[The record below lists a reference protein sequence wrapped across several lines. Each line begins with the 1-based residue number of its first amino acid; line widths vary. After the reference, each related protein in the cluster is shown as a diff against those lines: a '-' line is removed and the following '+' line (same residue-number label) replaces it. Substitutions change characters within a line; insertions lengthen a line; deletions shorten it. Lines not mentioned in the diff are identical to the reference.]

1 MARRRMPRS
10 PRSPTS
16 SIVTSANSSE
26 HTRLQGIAA
35 APGQAFAPAWRWKDP
50 SLENTAAGPTG
61 ELGADELKRA
71 IEQVKV
77 RLSAT
82 TARLHASGASAGAG
96 ILAAQILMLEDPE
109 LRDGARELVMQ
120 GTQADLAVAAT
131 MAPFAAMLR
140 ASPDPVFQARAAD
153 VDDVVEQLRRALHGL
168 SDVPPLPSQPSIVV
182 ARDLA
187 PSQTA
192 GLDRALVVGFA
203 TEQGT
208 ATAHTAIL
216 ARALGLPAVVGIP
229 GLVDAVADG
238 QPLLLD
244 GDEGT
249 LFVDPPAA
257 AIPHLEGPAA
267 LAVDPEPALT
277 RDGRRVEVGSNAAN
291 LEDAQRAAAAGA
303 DGIGLLRSEFLFLG
317 ADQLPTEDEQV
328 AMLQAVMAAM
338 RSRPVILR
346 TLDVGAD
353 KPLPALPQPPEANPA
368 LGVRGLRLQL
378 LRRPDLLAEQLRAA
392 LRVAANYPLRLM
404 FPMVSTVDEVRKAK
418 AILAEAAKDI
428 TAATSNGPR
437 MPVGIMVEVPAAA
450 IGADLLA
457 REVDFF
463 SVGTNDLTQ
472 YLFAADRTNP
482 DLGPLADSLHPELL
496 RMIDQVVKAAHR
508 HRRWVGVC
516 GEMASDLWAVPLLV
530 GLGVDELSVHPPM
543 VARIKATVRQLNVA
557 ECSKVAAAALKLEG
571 GAAGRHLLEQSH
583 LEPSRL
589 RPRSGR

>member
-1 MARRRMPRS
+1 
-10 PRSPTS
+10 
-16 SIVTSANSSE
+16 VTSANSSAR
-26 HTRLQGIAA
+26 TRLKGIAA
-35 APGQAFAPAWRWKDP
+35 APGQAFAPAWRWNDAP
-50 SLENTAAGPTG
+50 RASPTAGPTG
-61 ELGADELKRA
+61 AEGADELERA
-71 IEQVKV
+71 IEQVKAQLTV
-77 RLSAT
+77 V
-82 TARLHASGASAGAG
+82 TARLHAAGASAEAG
-96 ILAAQILMLEDPE
+96 ILEAQALMLEDPALLE
-109 LRDGARELVMQ
+109 GARELVMQ
-120 GTQADLAVAAT
+120 GTAAEVAVAET

-153 VDDVVEQLRRALHGL
+153 VDDVVEQIRRALLGL
-168 SDVPPLPSQPSIVV
+168 SDAPALPSQPSIVV

-238 QPLLLD
+238 QALLLD

-249 LFVDPPAA
+249 VLVDPPAD
-257 AIPHLEGPAA
+257 AIRGLAGPAT
-267 LAVDPEPALT
+267 LAVDPEPAVT

-317 ADQLPTEDEQV
+317 SARLPTEDEQV
-328 AMLQAVMAAM
+328 ALLESVMAAM
-338 RSRPVILR
+338 GSRPVILR

-353 KPLPALPQPPEANPA
+353 KPLPSLPQPPEANPA

-378 LRRPDLLAEQLRAA
+378 LRRPDLLADQLRAA
-392 LRVAANYPLRLM
+392 LRVAASHPLRLM
-404 FPMVSTVDEVRKAK
+404 LPMVSTVDEVRQAK
-418 AILAEAAKDI
+418 AVLAEAAKDVN
-428 TAATSNGPR
+428 AATAGAPR
-437 MPVGIMVEVPAAA
+437 MQVGIMIEVPAAA

-463 SVGTNDLTQ
+463 SIGTNDLTQ

-482 DLGPLADSLHPELL
+482 ELGALADSLHPALL
-496 RMIDQVVKAAHR
+496 RLIDLVVKAAHE

-543 VARIKATVRQLNVA
+543 VARIKAIVRQLNA
-557 ECSKVAAAALKLEG
+557 ADCAALAAAALELEG
-571 GAAGRHLLEQSH
+571 GAAVRQLLEQRH
-583 LEPSRL
+583 LEPSSL
-589 RPRSGR
+589 RPPTGR

>member
-1 MARRRMPRS
+1 
-10 PRSPTS
+10 
-16 SIVTSANSSE
+16 VTSANSSAR
-26 HTRLQGIAA
+26 TRLKGIAA
-35 APGQAFAPAWRWKDP
+35 APGQAFAPAWRWNDAPRASP
-50 SLENTAAGPTG
+50 SAGPTG
-61 ELGADELKRA
+61 AEGANELERA
-71 IEQVKV
+71 IEQVKA
-77 RLSAT
+77 RLAVT
-82 TARLHASGASAGAG
+82 TARLHAGGASVEAG
-96 ILAAQILMLEDPE
+96 ILDAQALMLEDPALVE
-109 LRDGARELVMQ
+109 GARELVIR
-120 GTQADLAVAAT
+120 GIAADVAVAET

-153 VDDVVEQLRRALHGL
+153 VEDVVEQIRRALLGL
-168 SDVPPLPSQPSIVV
+168 SDAPALPSQPSIVV

-238 QPLLLD
+238 QALLLD

-249 LFVDPPAA
+249 VLVDPPAD
-257 AIPHLEGPAA
+257 AIRGLAGPAT
-267 LAVDPEPALT
+267 LAVDAEPAVT

-291 LEDAQRAAAAGA
+291 LEDATRAAAAGA
-303 DGIGLLRSEFLFLG
+303 DGIGLLRSEFLFLSSG
-317 ADQLPTEDEQV
+317 RLPTEDEQV
-328 AMLQAVMAAM
+328 AMLESVMAAM
-338 RSRPVILR
+338 GNRPVILR

-353 KPLPALPQPPEANPA
+353 KPLPALPQPREANPA

-378 LRRPDLLAEQLRAA
+378 LRRPDLLADQLRAA
-392 LRVAANYPLRLM
+392 LRVAASHPLRLM
-404 FPMVSTVDEVRKAK
+404 LPMVSTVDEVRQAK
-418 AILAEAAKDI
+418 AILAEAAKDVN
-428 TAATSNGPR
+428 AATAGAPR
-437 MPVGIMVEVPAAA
+437 MQVGIMIEVPAAA

-463 SVGTNDLTQ
+463 SIGTNDLTQ

-482 DLGPLADSLHPELL
+482 ELGPLADSLHPVLL
-496 RMIDQVVKAAHR
+496 RLIDEVVKAAHE
-508 HRRWVGVC
+508 HGRWVGVC

-543 VARIKATVRQLNVA
+543 VARIKAIVRQLSA
-557 ECSKVAAAALKLEG
+557 ADCATVAAAALTLEG
-571 GAAGRHLLEQSH
+571 GDAVRHLLEQRH
-583 LEPSRL
+583 LEPSSL
-589 RPRSGR
+589 RPPGR